1 MKRVLSPRPLTLSAV
16 AGLLFLVSVPRVH
29 QLAVHD
35 NQRDAMS
42 AVLLL
47 VPPVFNDAD
56 LGATPPS
63 NESLSQELG
72 HRLNDVR
79 YDPRSRLIR
88 RHGYFLDVGLT
99 HDRHGIIR
107 AWPERHGRTGV
118 SAFVYDRSR
127 GLLSNPNASAA
138 WSGAGSIRPD
148 GTEAGWQPVSP
159 RR

>member
-1 MKRVLSPRPLTLSAV
+1 MKRALSPRPLTLSAV

-42 AVLLL
+42 AVLFL

-56 LGATPPS
+56 LEAALPS

-72 HRLNDVR
+72 HRLSDVR
-79 YDPRSRLIR
+79 YDSKSRLIR

-99 HDRHGIIR
+99 PDRHEIIR
-107 AWPERHGRTGV
+107 AWPEQHGRTGV
-118 SAFVYDRSR
+118 DAFFYDRSR
-127 GLLSNPNASAA
+127 GLLSNPNTSAA
-138 WSGAGSIRPD
+138 WSGADSIRPD

-159 RR
+159 QR